1 MRIEGCHESHGL
13 SFSRRRFLQSA
24 SLTAGGGGV
33 LLATEA
39 LAAPQV
45 SSPAGSMPSINAG
58 ADFLAHA
65 RSAADWILSVR
76 TSDEFGVFFPPDPE
90 KPAQKVT
97 VTAPETIYSGMAGTV
112 LFLAELA
119 HATGEERYAEAA
131 RAGAERLLARWPQLT
146 DTKMEPVDVRWSLN
160 MGIAGTGM
168 VLYHVGK
175 LLSEPRF
182 SVALGAIADRIV
194 KAADHADP
202 TGTWTEYAGIIAD
215 SSTILY
221 LLNVARLLGRERYR
235 QTARKAG
242 DRLLALA
249 RREGNGTL
257 SWRGPQNPSAPG
269 VYYPNFELG
278 TAGVVF
284 TLASLFEET
293 GDGRFLDAAKRG
305 ASHLMDIAVTNGTA
319 ALVPYALPDHAD
331 LFYLGYCHG
340 PAGTTR
346 AFYKLHALTGSRAY
360 LDWTNRLAQG
370 IIASGAPEL
379 DSPGLW
385 NTVNQCC
392 GAASHVELFLGLWA
406 AFGNP
411 EHLAFAQRAGRILSS
426 RASNLDGK
434 GSRWY
439 IAWTRVTPAVV
450 NAETGYMIGASG
462 IGSALLHLQHAVD
475 GRYSTIPLFD
485 NPFPATSRT

>member
-1 MRIEGCHESHGL
+1 M
-13 SFSRRRFLQSA
+13 
-24 SLTAGGGGV
+24 
-33 LLATEA
+33 LLAEA
-39 LAAPQV
+39 SLAAPV
-45 SSPAGSMPSINAG
+45 ATSSAGSSPSINAA
-58 ADFLAHA
+58 ADFLSNA
-65 RSAADWILSVR
+65 RSAADWILSVQ
-76 TSDEFGVFFPPDPE
+76 TSDEFGAFFPPDPE

-97 VTAPETIYSGMAGTV
+97 VTPPETIYSGMAGTV

-119 HATGEERYAEAA
+119 HVTGEARYGEAA
-131 RAGAERLLARWPQLT
+131 RAGAERLLVSWQQRA
-146 DTKMEPVDVRWSLN
+146 DTRMQPVDARWSLN

-168 VLYHVGK
+168 VLYHVGR

-182 SVALGAIADRIV
+182 SGALGAIADRIV
-194 KAADHADP
+194 KAADHANP
-202 TGTWTEYAGIIAD
+202 TGTWSEYAGIIAD

-221 LLNVARLLGRERYR
+221 LLNAARLLGRERYR

-242 DRLLALA
+242 DRLLKLA
-249 RREGNGTL
+249 RQESNGTL
-257 SWRGPQNPSAPG
+257 SWRGPQNPLTPDL
-269 VYYPNFELG
+269 YYPNFELG

-293 GDGRFLDAAKRG
+293 GDERFLEAAKRG
-305 ASHLMDIAVTNGTA
+305 ARHLMDIAVTNGTA

-346 AFYKLHALTGSRAY
+346 AFYKLHALTGSREY

-392 GAASHVELFLGLWA
+392 GTASHVELFLGLWA
-406 AFGNP
+406 AYGNP

-434 GSRWY
+434 GNRWY
-439 IAWTRVTPAVV
+439 IAWTRVAPAVV
-450 NAETGYMIGASG
+450 NAETGYMIGSSG
-462 IGSALLHLQHAVD
+462 IGSALLHLQLALD
-475 GRYSTIPLFD
+475 GRYSAIPLFD